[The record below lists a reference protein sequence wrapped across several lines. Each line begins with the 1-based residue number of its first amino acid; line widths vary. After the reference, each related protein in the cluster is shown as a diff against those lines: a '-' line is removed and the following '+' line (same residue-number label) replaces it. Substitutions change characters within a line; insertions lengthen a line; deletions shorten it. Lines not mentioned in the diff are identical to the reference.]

1 MSNDPQRG
9 ITKRHSNE
17 WRSVRWWRRRQS
29 NRLNLINYFKW
40 LHLAL
45 FTVIHFLIHFFD
57 FAPALSFQSMLF
69 YRREKRLFRVSTK
82 DNKNAFIGL
91 FSNWRLPEFLYG
103 SMRALSVEIIKTCK
117 QKGAVLPTPLCSP
130 MPLFQPIQHF
140 LVLPHQCIDLFNQS
154 LHTRPVPTFVRIA
167 CRYGFTLW
175 GFCARAVPP
184 RLPLPDL
191 L

>member
-91 FSNWRLPEFLYG
+91 FSNWRLPEFLYASIRAKQG
-103 SMRALSVEIIKTCK
+103 GGFNNSQHFQRSNVLLIALSSCGLLIAKKATKIKINS
-117 QKGAVLPTPLCSP
+117 LP
-130 MPLFQPIQHF
+130 
-140 LVLPHQCIDLFNQS
+140 
-154 LHTRPVPTFVRIA
+154 
-167 CRYGFTLW
+167 
-175 GFCARAVPP
+175 
-184 RLPLPDL
+184 
-191 L
+191 